1 MNGIRVHERPKN
13 ELIDAARDYLTT
25 YEKQSLAKTLQ
36 SGRDA
41 HHVDWRDIYQA
52 NHDLAHD
59 LVHNP
64 KPVLGAFREAL
75 DEVPLP
81 DGARQL
87 ADLDVR
93 VHGVD
98 SPQTTVSELRCKENR
113 GNYMG
118 VRGQVSLATQ
128 VTPKLMSAVFNCE
141 RCSAPDS
148 NFEVGPIPQSG
159 EDIQTPGECPG
170 CERQGPFTLIEERC
184 EWLDH
189 QIIELSD
196 PPGENP
202 GNSGNVVPVHLYGD
216 AAGEVNP
223 GDRIRV
229 NGIVDTDYVRLQNQ
243 SSESRRREWLVH
255 GHAIDEEETAF
266 EDVEPERV
274 DEIQSIAAREDVRER
289 FVASYAP
296 DILTGETGDKHKLA
310 LLLALFGGYSE
321 NDRDDINVFLIGA
334 PGTGKSRY
342 LERAKELAPKAVEA
356 SGKGATAAGLTATAT
371 KSETTGK
378 WMLDAGA
385 LVLASG
391 GVACVDE
398 FDKMPDKVRKSMHE
412 AMENQRVP
420 INKAGINTTLTTE
433 TTVLAAANPK
443 EGSFNRFDALNEQ
456 VDLGSPLLSRFDL
469 IFGVSD
475 VVDAERDEAIARHQH
490 ERLDGSEN
498 DEWVLEDEL
507 ITEYIAYARQN
518 IHPTYESAEPRE
530 ELVDY
535 YIQKREE
542 SEGEDEAVTPVT
554 PRMNDALRRLAQ
566 ASARMH
572 LREEITMQDAEIA
585 KELMDLTLGD
595 TALEPDGSLNG
606 ARAEGRNETQ
616 ASKMERLEDGLR
628 NQDGPVTAEYIA
640 GSLGLDEGWV
650 REKLEG
656 MYADGR
662 VMQPSNGEYRWV

>member
-1 MNGIRVHERPKN
+1 MNGIPVHETPQN
-13 ELIDAARDYLTT
+13 ELVDNCLSYLSK
-25 YEKQSLAKTLQ
+25 YEKDALAETLQ
-36 SGRDA
+36 SSRDA
-41 HHVDWRDIYQA
+41 HHVDWRDIYQYDP
-52 NHDLAHD
+52 DLASDFVRH
-59 LVHNP
+59 P
-64 KPVLGAFREAL
+64 KTVLEAFRTAL
-75 DEVPLP
+75 DEVALP
-81 DGARQL
+81 DGAGRL
-87 ADLDVR
+87 EALDVR

-98 SPQTTVSELRCKENR
+98 SPQTTVSNLRSEEHR
-113 GNYMG
+113 GQYMG

-128 VTPKLMSAVFNCE
+128 VNPKLMSAMFNCE
-141 RCSAPDS
+141 RCAAPDS
-148 NFEVGPIPQSG
+148 KFRVGPIPQSG
-159 EDIQTPGECPG
+159 EDIQMPGECPG
-170 CERQGPFTLIEERC
+170 CERQGPYTLIEDEC

-189 QIIELSD
+189 QIVELSD

-202 GNSGNVVPVHLYGD
+202 GTSGDVVPVHLYGD
-216 AAGEVNP
+216 AAGQVNP

-229 NGIVDTDYVRLQNQ
+229 NGIVDTDHVRLQNQ
-243 SSESRRREWLVH
+243 SSEARRRDWLVH

-274 DEIQSIAAREDVRER
+274 DEIQSIAERDDVRER

-321 NDRDDINVFLIGA
+321 GDRDDINVFLIGA
-334 PGTGKSRY
+334 PGTGKSQY

-391 GVACVDE
+391 GVACIDE
-398 FDKMPDKVRKSMHE
+398 FDKMPDQVRKSMHE

-443 EGSFNRFDALNEQ
+443 EGSFNRFEALNEQ
-456 VDLGSPLLSRFDL
+456 VELGSPLLSRFDL

-475 VVDAERDEAIARHQH
+475 EVDAERDEAIARHQH
-490 ERLDGSEN
+490 QRLEGQEG
-498 DEWVLEDEL
+498 DEWLLDDDL
-507 ITEYIAYARQN
+507 MTEYIAYARQN
-518 IHPTYESAEPRE
+518 IHPTYASDEPRE
-530 ELVDY
+530 ELVEY
-535 YIQKREE
+535 YIDKREE
-542 SEGEDEAVTPVT
+542 SAEGDDESVTPVT

-572 LREEITMQDAEIA
+572 LRDEITMQDADIA
-585 KELMDLTLGD
+585 TELMDLTLGD

-606 ARAEGRNETQ
+606 AKREGRNKTQEDRLTTIKELCREGSKTFEELQEETGIYE
-616 ASKMERLEDGLR
+616 SKLEH
-628 NQDGPVTAEYIA
+628 EI
-640 GSLGLDEGWV
+640 
-650 REKLEG
+650 EKLKQQKEI
-656 MYADGR
+656 YE
-662 VMQPSNGEYRWV
+662 PSNGEYEAL